1 MYIAG
6 GLVETYA
13 LEMLKY
19 AKNQR
24 MTKQNL
30 MNAKVIVTLV
40 YKIGEN
46 LLEKNITGKNQ
57 TIINGLKIIDKHTSE
72 MNDRVVYIKEIK
84 LDY

>member
-1 MYIAG
+1 MYMAG

-40 YKIGEN
+40 YKIGED

-57 TIINGLKIIDKHTSE
+57 TIINGLKIIDKHTTE
-72 MNDRVVYIKEIK
+72 MKDRIVYIKEIK

>member
-1 MYIAG
+1 MYMHG

-30 MNAKVIVTLV
+30 IDAKVIVTLV
-40 YKIGEN
+40 YKTSEG
-46 LLEKNITGKNQ
+46 LLERNITGKNKA
-57 TIINGLKIIDKHTSE
+57 IVSGLKIIDKHTSE
-72 MNDRVVYIKEIK
+72 MNNRIVYIKKIK
-84 LDY
+84 VDY

>member
-1 MYIAG
+1 MYVVG

-19 AKNQR
+19 AKDQR
-24 MTKQNL
+24 MTKHNL

-40 YKIGEN
+40 YEIGPGK
-46 LLEKNITGKNQ
+46 LEKDLTGKNQ
-57 TIINGLKIIDKHTSE
+57 TIINGLKIIDKHTTE
-72 MNDRVVYIKEIK
+72 MKDRIVYIKEIK

>member
-1 MYIAG
+1 MYMPG

-30 MNAKVIVTLV
+30 MNAKVVVTLV
-40 YKIGEN
+40 YKIGNEN
-46 LLEKNITGKNQ
+46 LEKNITGKNQ
-57 TIINGLKIIDKHTSE
+57 TIINGLKIIDKHTTE
-72 MNDRVVYIKEIK
+72 MKDRIVYIKEIK

>member
-1 MYIAG
+1 MYIPG

-19 AKNQR
+19 AKDQR

-30 MNAKVIVTLV
+30 MNAKVIVTIV
-40 YKIGEN
+40 YKIGNEN
-46 LLEKNITGKNQ
+46 LEKNITGENQ
-57 TIINGLKIIDKHTSE
+57 TIINGLKIIDKHTTE
-72 MNDRVVYIKEIK
+72 MKDRIVYIKEIK

>member
-13 LEMLKY
+13 LEMLKH
-19 AKNQR
+19 AKSKR

-30 MNAKVIVTLV
+30 KDAKVVVTLV
-40 YKIGEN
+40 YKIGNEN
-46 LLEKNITGKNQ
+46 LEKNITGENQ

-72 MNDRVVYIKEIK
+72 MNNRVVYIKEIK

>member
-1 MYIAG
+1 MYMAG

-40 YKIGEN
+40 YKIGED

-72 MNDRVVYIKEIK
+72 MNNRVVYIKEIK

>member
-1 MYIAG
+1 MYMPG

-19 AKNQR
+19 AKDQR

-30 MNAKVIVTLV
+30 INAKVVVTLV
-40 YKIGEN
+40 YKIGNEN
-46 LLEKNITGKNQ
+46 LEKNITGKNQ
-57 TIINGLKIIDKHTSE
+57 TIINGLKIIDKHTTE
-72 MNDRVVYIKEIK
+72 MKDRIVYIKEIK

>member
-1 MYIAG
+1 MYMPG

-19 AKNQR
+19 AKDQR

-30 MNAKVIVTLV
+30 INAKVVVTLV
-40 YKIGEN
+40 YKIGNEN
-46 LLEKNITGKNQ
+46 LEENITGKNQ
-57 TIINGLKIIDKHTSE
+57 TIINGLKIIDKHTTE
-72 MNDRVVYIKEIK
+72 MKDRIVYIKEIK

>member
-1 MYIAG
+1 MYMAG

>member
-1 MYIAG
+1 MYLPG

-19 AKNQR
+19 AKNQY

-30 MNAKVIVTLV
+30 KDAKIIVTLV
-40 YKIGEN
+40 YKKEGD

-57 TIINGLKIIDKHTSE
+57 AIVSGLKIIDKHTSE
-72 MNDRVVYIKEIK
+72 TNNRVVYIKKINVN
-84 LDY
+84 Y

>member
-19 AKNQR
+19 AKDQR

-30 MNAKVIVTLV
+30 INAKVVVTLV
-40 YKIGEN
+40 YKIGNEN
-46 LLEKNITGKNQ
+46 LEKNIAGKNQ
-57 TIINGLKIIDKHTSE
+57 TIINGLKIIDKHTTE
-72 MNDRVVYIKEIK
+72 MKDRIVYIKEIK

>member
-1 MYIAG
+1 MYMPG

-19 AKNQR
+19 AKDQR

-30 MNAKVIVTLV
+30 MNAKVVVTLV
-40 YKIGEN
+40 YKIGNEN
-46 LLEKNITGKNQ
+46 LEKNITGKNK
-57 TIINGLKIIDKHTSE
+57 TIINGLKIIDKHTTE
-72 MNDRVVYIKEIK
+72 MKDRIVYLKEIK

>member
-1 MYIAG
+1 MYLPG

-19 AKNQR
+19 AKNQC

-30 MNAKVIVTLV
+30 KNAKIIVTLV
-40 YKIGEN
+40 YKKEGD

-57 TIINGLKIIDKHTSE
+57 AIVSGLKIIDKHTSE
-72 MNDRVVYIKEIK
+72 TNNRVVYIKKINVN
-84 LDY
+84 Y

>member
-1 MYIAG
+1 MYMAG

-13 LEMLKY
+13 MEMLKY

-30 MNAKVIVTLV
+30 KEAKVIVTLV
-40 YKIGEN
+40 YKIGES

-72 MNDRVVYIKEIK
+72 MNNRVVYIKEIK
-84 LDY
+84 VDY

>member
-1 MYIAG
+1 MYMPG

-19 AKNQR
+19 AKDQR
-24 MTKQNL
+24 MTKHNL

-40 YKIGEN
+40 YKIGN
-46 LLEKNITGKNQ
+46 KNLEKNITGKNQ

-72 MNDRVVYIKEIK
+72 MKDRTVYIKEIK

>member
-1 MYIAG
+1 MYMPG

-19 AKNQR
+19 AKDQR
-24 MTKQNL
+24 MTKHNL

-40 YKIGEN
+40 YKIDNEN
-46 LLEKNITGKNQ
+46 LEKNITGKNQ

-72 MNDRVVYIKEIK
+72 MKGRIVYIKEIK

>member
-1 MYIAG
+1 MYVAG

-19 AKNQR
+19 AKDQR
-24 MTKQNL
+24 MTKHNL

-40 YKIGEN
+40 YKIGN
-46 LLEKNITGKNQ
+46 KNLEKNITGKNQ

-72 MNDRVVYIKEIK
+72 MKDRTVYIKEIK

>member
-1 MYIAG
+1 MYMPG

-19 AKNQR
+19 AKDQR

-30 MNAKVIVTLV
+30 MNAKVVVTLV
-40 YKIGEN
+40 YKIGNEN
-46 LLEKNITGKNQ
+46 LEKNITGKNQ
-57 TIINGLKIIDKHTSE
+57 TIINGLKIIDKHTTE
-72 MNDRVVYIKEIK
+72 MKDRIVYIKEIK

>member
-1 MYIAG
+1 MYIPG

-19 AKNQR
+19 AKDQR

-40 YKIGEN
+40 YKIGNEN
-46 LLEKNITGKNQ
+46 LEKNISGKNQ
-57 TIINGLKIIDKHTSE
+57 TIINGLKIIDKHTTE
-72 MNDRVVYIKEIK
+72 MKDRIVYIKEIK

>member
-1 MYIAG
+1 MYMPG

-19 AKNQR
+19 AKDQR

-40 YKIGEN
+40 YKIGNEN
-46 LLEKNITGKNQ
+46 LEKNISGKNQ
-57 TIINGLKIIDKHTSE
+57 TIINGLKIIDKHTTE
-72 MNDRVVYIKEIK
+72 MKDRIVYIKEIK

>member
-1 MYIAG
+1 MYMPG

-19 AKNQR
+19 AKDQR

-30 MNAKVIVTLV
+30 MNAKVVVTLV
-40 YKIGEN
+40 YKIGNEN
-46 LLEKNITGKNQ
+46 LEKNISGKNQ
-57 TIINGLKIIDKHTSE
+57 TIINGLKIIDKHTTE
-72 MNDRVVYIKEIK
+72 MKDRIVYIKEIK

>member
-1 MYIAG
+1 MYIPG

-19 AKNQR
+19 AKDQR

-40 YKIGEN
+40 YKIGNEN
-46 LLEKNITGKNQ
+46 LEKNITGENQ
-57 TIINGLKIIDKHTSE
+57 TIINGFKIIDKHTTE
-72 MNDRVVYIKEIK
+72 MKDRIVYIKEIK

>member
-72 MNDRVVYIKEIK
+72 MNNRVVYIKEIK

>member
-13 LEMLKY
+13 LKMLKY
-19 AKNQR
+19 AKDQR

-30 MNAKVIVTLV
+30 MNAKVVVTLV
-40 YKIGEN
+40 YKIGNEN
-46 LLEKNITGKNQ
+46 LEKNITGKNQ
-57 TIINGLKIIDKHTSE
+57 TIINGLKIIDKHTTE
-72 MNDRVVYIKEIK
+72 MKDRIVYIKEIK

>member
-1 MYIAG
+1 MYMAG

-19 AKNQR
+19 AKTQR

-30 MNAKVIVTLV
+30 MDAKVIVTLV
-40 YKIGEN
+40 YKIGED

-57 TIINGLKIIDKHTSE
+57 TIINGLKVIDKHTSE

>member
-1 MYIAG
+1 MYMAG

-40 YKIGEN
+40 YKIGED

-72 MNDRVVYIKEIK
+72 MKDRVVYIKEIK

>member
-19 AKNQR
+19 AKDQR

-30 MNAKVIVTLV
+30 MNAKVVVTLV
-40 YKIGEN
+40 YKIGNEN
-46 LLEKNITGKNQ
+46 LEKNISGKNQ
-57 TIINGLKIIDKHTSE
+57 TIINGLKIIDKHTTE
-72 MNDRVVYIKEIK
+72 MKDRIVYIKEIK